1 MKKILLFPAALWL
14 LTACVTI
21 NIYFPAAQAEKA
33 ADRIVG
39 EILGEPKSKTDDKK
53 ATQKPGLKGEKGAL
67 RLPLDAPAPSLAV
80 RLLDLLIP
88 AARAAP
94 NFSVDTPEIRRLKVR
109 MKQRN
114 AELRRYYASGA
125 IGFTADG
132 RVAMHDA
139 KAVSLRERNRLKQL
153 IRDENADRVALYR
166 AIARANGHPEWE
178 SDVRAVFARKWI
190 EKAGP
195 GWWYQ
200 TADGRWRRK

>member
-1 MKKILLFPAALWL
+1 MKKILLFPAMLWL

-21 NIYFPAAQAEKA
+21 NIYFPAAQAERA

-39 EILGEPKSKTDDKK
+39 EILGKQKPAGDKK
-53 ATQKPGLKGEKGAL
+53 PAQKKAKGDKGAFVS
-67 RLPLDAPAPSLAV
+67 PPGYPSFLAL
-80 RLLDLLIP
+80 RLLDLLVP
-88 AARAAP
+88 VAHAAP
-94 NFSVDTPEIRRLKVR
+94 NFSVDTPEIRRLKAR

-114 AELRRYYASGA
+114 AELRPYYARGA

-132 RVAMHDA
+132 LVAMHDP
-139 KAVSLRERNRLKQL
+139 KAVSLRERNRLKSL
-153 IRDENADRVALYR
+153 IRAENADRVALYR

-190 EKAGP
+190 EKADP

-200 TADGRWRRK
+200 DAGGAWHRK